1 VTKQGTGVAGNGN
14 MLLKE
19 LDDRLNLEDT
29 NLLDDLE
36 FFMLHD
42 DKFFR
47 RVLYPQLLDIK
58 HKLEAGK
65 ACEDTC
71 LRASVDRA
79 ATIYCKKFNIPDPEK
94 SVFTDVDRDAVAR
107 SIFGKEQDNIAQG
120 KYDGRPE

>member
-1 VTKQGTGVAGNGN
+1 VIKRDTGHAGNGN

-19 LDDRLNLEDT
+19 LDDSFNLQDS

-47 RVLYPQLLDIK
+47 RVLYPQLLDVK
-58 HKLEAGK
+58 HKLEAGQ

-71 LRASVDRA
+71 LRDSVDKA
-79 ATIYCKKFNIPDPEK
+79 ATIYCKKFNIPDPER

-107 SIFGKEQDNIAQG
+107 SIFGKEQDRIAQG
-120 KYDGRPE
+120 HYDGRPE